1 MENKIHAISWNE
13 LCKPK
18 LEGGVEIR
26 KLQDVNATAGL
37 KLIWKLCKSQSLWA
51 LWMKEKYCKDLTIWN
66 ARVSSLDSG
75 TMKFIYVLR
84 NTAADNMT
92 MDTSTRVWTRKANAQ
107 VILVSLQLGTW
118 SDVILL
124 FLNFILWCGFLHT
137 ILRCMLLLIALKNGL
152 LTRDRFSNF
161 GITQQVQCVMCH
173 TGLESI
179 HHLFFECPY
188 AAYIW
193 SHWNLKLTLNT
204 TISNMEEEAKNPDI
218 CF

>member
-1 MENKIHAISWNE
+1 
-13 LCKPK
+13 
-18 LEGGVEIR
+18 
-26 KLQDVNATAGL
+26 
-37 KLIWKLCKSQSLWA
+37 
-51 LWMKEKYCKDLTIWN
+51 MKEKYCKDLTIWN

-75 TMKFIYVLR
+75 TMKFIYVLK

-92 MDTSTRVWTRKANAQ
+92 MDTSTRLWTRKANAQ

-193 SHWNLKLTLNT
+193 SLCKLKLTLNT

-218 CF
+218 RF